1 MLSTKKLLY
10 HIVNELPTLVMATAR
25 WQNTTAYQGRIEDNL
40 VRFIRVGCVIFVCGR
55 FKASTAI
62 SSGAPIATG
71 LPSPMSS
78 TGIPLCGSNSA
89 VTQNVP
95 MGVSQYGSLVPLTA
109 LASGTYYAVS
119 GVYFTA

>member
-1 MLSTKKLLY
+1 
-10 HIVNELPTLVMATAR
+10 MATSEIKTLSSAL
-25 WQNTTAYQGRIEDNL
+25 WQNTSAYQGRIEDNL

-78 TGIPLCGSNSA
+78 TGVPLSGCNSNA
-89 VTQNVP
+89 TQNVP
-95 MGVSQYGSLVPLTA
+95 MGITQYGSLVPLTA